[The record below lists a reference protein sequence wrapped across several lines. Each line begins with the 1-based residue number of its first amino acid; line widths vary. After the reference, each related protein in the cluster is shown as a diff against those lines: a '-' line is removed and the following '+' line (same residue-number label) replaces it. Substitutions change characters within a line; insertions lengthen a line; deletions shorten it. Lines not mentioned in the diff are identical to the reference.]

1 MIKNNLL
8 RKQYTLNET
17 NYQLKIPM
25 ELDACIPANDCV
37 RLIRQF
43 VEEMELTALYATY
56 ERMPSEKYTSPEIM
70 LKIMLYAYHER
81 KDVSSRTIEKNCK
94 RDINYMYLLE
104 GRKAPD
110 HAAIARFR
118 SKHFAKCAR
127 HFMAQM
133 TKFLIK
139 LEQVTTTEVF
149 IDGTKIESAANR
161 YTFVWRKAVTKHQ
174 ARFLQKTALLVGD
187 IIQRQELKPLW
198 QKQVKKKHVKKILK
212 KLRAKANEESLE
224 FVSGRG
230 HIKTQLQRDI
240 EALEAALEKLKEYE
254 KKLHICADR
263 GSYAKTDPDATFM
276 HMKDDHML
284 NGQLK
289 PAYNLQHAV
298 NSGFIVAA
306 GIFPNPTDVM
316 TLKPF
321 LNQMEDDLSFAFERI
336 VCDAG
341 YESEENLSFLR
352 AKGIEAYIKPANYAQ
367 IGTKK
372 FAKEIGRKEN
382 MRYDKE
388 QDCYLCHNGKE
399 IKRSGSRRVKTASGY
414 IREETQYA
422 CSECGGC
429 PYKEKCMSGKNWKKP
444 LEERYK
450 KLTVSRLFEELR
462 EEEYRRSN
470 SEEGKKLR
478 MNRSIQ
484 AEGGFADIKGDS
496 GFTRFLCKGNE
507 NVFAEYIL
515 YAMAHNLGW
524 LHSRI
529 QNDKLD
535 LHLYEL
541 KEDETEAA

>member
-1 MIKNNLL
+1 MTKHNLL

-43 VEEMELTALYATY
+43 VEEMDLTALYATY
-56 ERMPSEKYTSPEIM
+56 ERMPSEKYASPEIM

-187 IIQRQELKPLW
+187 IVQRQELKPLW

-240 EALEAALEKLKEYE
+240 EALEAALEKLKE
-254 KKLHICADR
+254 LFL
-263 GSYAKTDPDATFM
+263 GKT
-276 HMKDDHML
+276 
-284 NGQLK
+284 
-289 PAYNLQHAV
+289 
-298 NSGFIVAA
+298 
-306 GIFPNPTDVM
+306 GIFDHSM
-316 TLKPF
+316 
-321 LNQMEDDLSFAFERI
+321 
-336 VCDAG
+336 
-341 YESEENLSFLR
+341 
-352 AKGIEAYIKPANYAQ
+352 
-367 IGTKK
+367 
-372 FAKEIGRKEN
+372 
-382 MRYDKE
+382 
-388 QDCYLCHNGKE
+388 
-399 IKRSGSRRVKTASGY
+399 RSGGQTARIYDCRV
-414 IREETQYA
+414 ETLPERKNQLG
-422 CSECGGC
+422 E
-429 PYKEKCMSGKNWKKP
+429 PY
-444 LEERYK
+444 
-450 KLTVSRLFEELR
+450 SRLVARAYLPRTAKNQDFITEL
-462 EEEYRRSN
+462 
-470 SEEGKKLR
+470 
-478 MNRSIQ
+478 
-484 AEGGFADIKGDS
+484 DS
-496 GFTRFLCKGNE
+496 GIKKEVSVG
-507 NVFAEYIL
+507 
-515 YAMAHNLGW
+515 
-524 LHSRI
+524 SR
-529 QNDKLD
+529 
-535 LHLYEL
+535 
-541 KEDETEAA
+541 TPSVR

>member
-43 VEEMELTALYATY
+43 VEEMDLTALYATY
-56 ERMPSEKYTSPEIM
+56 ERMPSEKYASPEIM

-94 RDINYMYLLE
+94 RDINY
-104 GRKAPD
+104 
-110 HAAIARFR
+110 I
-118 SKHFAKCAR
+118 
-127 HFMAQM
+127 
-133 TKFLIK
+133 
-139 LEQVTTTEVF
+139 
-149 IDGTKIESAANR
+149 
-161 YTFVWRKAVTKHQ
+161 
-174 ARFLQKTALLVGD
+174 FLQKTALLVGD

-462 EEEYRRSN
+462 EEEYRRIN

-478 MNRSIQ
+478 LNRSIQ